1 MLTLMNIGDS
11 LGKIGSAIMQPLYW
25 AVSGLIVFFHDVL
38 STFMNADSGWTWT
51 LSIILLTCFI
61 RLVMMP
67 LYAKQLNS
75 SRAMQ
80 ALQPKIEAL
89 QKKFGSDRER
99 LGQETMKLYKE
110 EGVNPASSCAP
121 LLIQLPIFWA
131 LFRVLSSAST
141 GHNVHGY
148 WLQRDPAL
156 VNSLSHAKIFGAQL
170 SGTFLP
176 FSNGFGA
183 TQVLATVLIILM
195 TALMFFQQLHM
206 LKRNMPPSALTGPMA
221 QQQKMML
228 YLFPAMYLFTGLAIP
243 IGVLVYWLTTNLWT
257 MGQQYF
263 IIRNYP
269 TPGTPA
275 YLEWEDRM
283 KEQGKDPRAIEERRS
298 NRARKRSVS
307 DIATPVHTDGNN
319 QPVVARQHS
328 NRQTVRTDQGAQ
340 RQVVHRTQPS
350 RQTRAARKKK

>member
-1 MLTLMNIGDS
+1 MLTLMDIGES
-11 LGKIGSAIMQPLYW
+11 LGRIGSAIMQPLYW
-25 AVSGLIVFFHDVL
+25 AVSGIIVFFHDL
-38 STFMNADSGWTWT
+38 LAFFLNPDSGLTWT
-51 LSIILLTCFI
+51 LSIVLLTVFI
-61 RLVMMP
+61 RLIMMP

-80 ALQPKIEAL
+80 ALQPKLEVL
-89 QKKFGSDRER
+89 QKKYGSDREK
-99 LGQETMKLYKE
+99 LGQETMKLYQE

-121 LLIQLPIFWA
+121 LLIQLPIFFA

-141 GHNVHGY
+141 GQNVHGY
-148 WLQRDPAL
+148 WLQRDPEL
-156 VNSLSHAKIFGAQL
+156 VHSLSHANIFGAQL

-176 FSNGFGA
+176 INNGFGA
-183 TQVLATVLIILM
+183 TQILATILIILM
-195 TALMFFQQLHM
+195 TVLMFFQQLHM

-257 MGQQYF
+257 MAQQYF

-275 YLEWEDRM
+275 YVEWEDRM
-283 KEQGKDPRAIEERRS
+283 REQGKDPRAIEERRA
-298 NRARKRSVS
+298 NKARKHAASAPVVTSGS
-307 DIATPVHTDGNN
+307 DTAGHA
-319 QPVVARQHS
+319 VVARQHS
-328 NRQTVRTDQGAQ
+328 TRQTVRSSSGE
-340 RQVVHRTQPS
+340 RQVVVRRTQPVH
-350 RQTRAARKKK
+350 QTRSARKKK